1 MSTTYATPPG
11 LLGED
16 INHAIDTIRR
26 QRFVRL
32 LGALGGLVAVVVV
45 LVVLEVA
52 MLSQVETPT
61 PMLDPQPG
69 QEAPYEPD

>member
-1 MSTTYATPPG
+1 MSNTYAYPAG
-11 LLGED
+11 LLAED

-26 QRFVRL
+26 QRLVKL
-32 LGALGGLVAVVVV
+32 LGVLGSFVAFVVV
-45 LVVLEVA
+45 LGVLEVA

-61 PMLDPQPG
+61 PMADPQPG